1 MKTEESSNPFALVVG
16 TVCLHHPPAIRELTE
31 VIPTTVLHNNNNG
44 KKKVH
49 GAPVIFVTRCIYHMA
64 VSHRH
69 ELVLEVSKSLYKC
82 TSCPVE
88 ISTATSA
95 VKILLYTVRT

>member
-69 ELVLEVSKSLYKC
+69 DRARTRSHC
-82 TSCPVE
+82 TSARRALSKYPPQP
-88 ISTATSA
+88 AR
-95 VKILLYTVRT
+95 LRYL